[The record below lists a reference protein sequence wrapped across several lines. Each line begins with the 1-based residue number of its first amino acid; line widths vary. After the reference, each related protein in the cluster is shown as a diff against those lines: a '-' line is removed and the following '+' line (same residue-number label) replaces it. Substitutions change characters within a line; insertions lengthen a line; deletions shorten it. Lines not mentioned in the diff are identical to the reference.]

1 MYERKLTKR
10 SNSTQ
15 ELRRLKERIVCLE
28 NSLSSMQESSPR
40 QEQLDRLEIYMLD
53 LEKRLLAASEAMRV
67 VEGAETMKCHG
78 IKLETSGLSN

>member
-10 SNSTQ
+10 CNSTQ

-28 NSLSSMQESSPR
+28 NSLSSMQESSPH
-40 QEQLDRLEIYMLD
+40 QEQFDRLEIYMLD
-53 LEKRLLAASEAMRV
+53 LEKRLLAFEAMRV
-67 VEGAETMKCHG
+67 VEGAETTECHG